1 MKKLTNLFVL
11 SMVALMAI
19 LSSCGVENPVEPL
32 GPTATLRASA
42 NAVVDSAQV
51 ALGDTFLVSLSATA
65 GDAALNRIEVRENG
79 VSVDPSR
86 IIFDGFAAQNNPNPL
101 GGVDQLDWEIEI
113 QAPDAEGTFEYA
125 IIVTDENQNVANT
138 GVSITTFMPETVANE
153 RTMIMLLNQ
162 GGPIGQGGLD
172 LDTGTETGTTAAD
185 TAADIRDMGIDTNQ
199 IPANNW
205 IQKIASINGTT
216 LKLPAAG
223 VMWDDIETIEDI
235 AAAFAQG
242 TEIVGE
248 SEVVQEEDFFLI
260 EATTGILYAILVTD
274 VTVVTT
280 DNSDSYTFTVK
291 GQ

>member
-11 SMVALMAI
+11 SMIALMAI
-19 LSSCGVENPVEPL
+19 LSSCGVDNPVEPL

-42 NAVVDSAQV
+42 NAVVDSAEV

-79 VSVDPSR
+79 VAVDPSR
-86 IIFDGFAAQNNPNPL
+86 IVFDGFAAQNNPNPL

-113 QAPDAEGTFEYA
+113 QAPDAEGTFEYS

-138 GVSITTFMPETVANE
+138 GVSITTFSPETVANV
-153 RTMIMLLNQ
+153 RTMVMLLNQ
-162 GGPIGQGGLD
+162 GGPVGTGGLD
-172 LDTGTETGTTAAD
+172 LDTGTGTGTAAAD

-223 VMWDDIETIEDI
+223 LMWDDIETIEDI

-242 TEIVGE
+242 TEVVGE
-248 SEVVQEEDFFLI
+248 TEVVQTDDFFLV
-260 EATTGILYAILVTD
+260 EATTGTLFAILVTD
-274 VTVVTT
+274 VNVVTT